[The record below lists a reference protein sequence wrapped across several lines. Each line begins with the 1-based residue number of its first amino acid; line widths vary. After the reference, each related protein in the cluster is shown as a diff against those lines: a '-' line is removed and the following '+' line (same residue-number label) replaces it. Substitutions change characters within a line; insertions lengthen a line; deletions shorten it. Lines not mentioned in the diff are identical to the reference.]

1 MSISRY
7 TRTNRI
13 LGGKQLGTSRAHM
26 IVHMGIENGSIAY
39 ETIVSEEGDR
49 LDHIAARK
57 LGDGR
62 LWWVIA
68 AASRVGW
75 WLQVPPGTMLRV
87 PTKMSQVQ
95 ALIG

>member
-1 MSISRY
+1 
-7 TRTNRI
+7 
-13 LGGKQLGTSRAHM
+13 
-26 IVHMGIENGSIAY
+26 MGIENGSIDY

-49 LDHIAARK
+49 LDHVAARK

-68 AASRVGW
+68 AASRIGW
-75 WLQVPPGTMLRV
+75 WLQVPPGTVLRV

>member
-49 LDHIAARK
+49 LDHIAARE
-57 LGDGR
+57 LGYG
-62 LWWVIA
+62 
-68 AASRVGW
+68 G
-75 WLQVPPGTMLRV
+75 
-87 PTKMSQVQ
+87 
-95 ALIG
+95 